1 MEGAELTRVGPGTV
15 MGELMRQYWI
25 PAAMSSELKADG
37 APVRLLLLGEKLI
50 GFRDGAGR
58 VGVMDHR
65 CPHRCASL
73 FLGRNEGNGLRCVY
87 HGWKFDVEGKCVD
100 MPSVPSHQ
108 DFKDKVRAKAYQV
121 TERAGII
128 WVYMGAAAKAP
139 PFPEIEAALLPDSE
153 LTVVF
158 GQRSCNFMQAL
169 EGDIDTSHFGFL
181 HGGHVDAS
189 ELPEDN
195 LLRYTVQN
203 RTPEYYVADSDWGTT
218 YAAHRQAGDGRTYWR
233 FANFL
238 MPFWTQTPQGEF
250 PHQVDIRAWVPMDD
264 THTMFVHLSWNGR
277 KRAIGTVK
285 KDGSPLPGFGFGH
298 RYQPNTTDWH
308 GRWRLQDGETNDWG
322 IDREAQLANTIYT
335 GIDNIHM
342 QDQAVTESMGPI
354 TDHGF
359 EHLAPSDQ
367 MVARTRRRLLQAARA
382 LRDKGVLPPGIEYPE
397 VFYGSRGGFFFTQPR
412 TDWRELYAEQ
422 LRVAVRPA
430 EKQQAAE

>member
-1 MEGAELTRVGPGTV
+1 M
-15 MGELMRQYWI
+15 
-25 PAAMSSELKADG
+25 
-37 APVRLLLLGEKLI
+37 
-50 GFRDGAGR
+50 
-58 VGVMDHR
+58 
-65 CPHRCASL
+65 
-73 FLGRNEGNGLRCVY
+73 
-87 HGWKFDVEGKCVD
+87 
-100 MPSVPSHQ
+100 
-108 DFKDKVRAKAYQV
+108 
-121 TERAGII
+121 
-128 WVYMGAAAKAP
+128 
-139 PFPEIEAALLPDSE
+139 PDSE

-181 HGGHVDAS
+181 HGGHVDAN

-238 MPFWTQTPQGEF
+238 FPFWTQTPQGEF

-264 THTMFVHLSWNGR
+264 THTMFVHLSWKGR

-308 GRWRLQDGETNDWG
+308 GRWRLQDGEANDWG
-322 IDREAQLANTIYT
+322 IDREDQHANTTYS

-354 TDHGF
+354 TDHAF
-359 EHLAPSDQ
+359 EHLAPSRPDGRPHAASPADGGAGA
-367 MVARTRRRLLQAARA
+367 ARQGRAAAGRRASRGLLWLARRLLLHPAAHRLAGTLCRA
-382 LRDKGVLPPGIEYPE
+382 A
-397 VFYGSRGGFFFTQPR
+397 SRRGATS
-412 TDWRELYAEQ
+412 
-422 LRVAVRPA
+422 
-430 EKQQAAE
+430 

>member
-1 MEGAELTRVGPGTV
+1 VVPDEE
-15 MGELMRQYWI
+15 
-25 PAAMSSELKADG
+25 
-37 APVRLLLLGEKLI
+37 
-50 GFRDGAGR
+50 
-58 VGVMDHR
+58 VGVSFVM
-65 CPHRCASL
+65 
-73 FLGRNEGNGLRCVY
+73 
-87 HGWKFDVEGKCVD
+87 
-100 MPSVPSHQ
+100 
-108 DFKDKVRAKAYQV
+108 
-121 TERAGII
+121 
-128 WVYMGAAAKAP
+128 
-139 PFPEIEAALLPDSE
+139 
-153 LTVVF
+153 
-158 GQRSCNFMQAL
+158 RSCNFMQAL

-181 HGGHVDAS
+181 HGGHVDAN

-308 GRWRLQDGETNDWG
+308 GRWRLQDGEANDWG

-382 LRDKGVLPPGIEYPE
+382 LRDKGVLPPGIEHPE